1 MKRLLR
7 YRLSLL
13 LILISLSVSG
23 QTLNSKNNSAL
34 IAAAIK
40 KFNDPKGADPMKTY
54 SIINDLMIIKNSCD
68 ANQKNTIDLLT
79 SEQQNRQGDIPGFLI
94 QMEQLINQNPQFSDP
109 ILRQYYALNMTEYF
123 VYKNDLTTASTRNL
137 KHIFQVKKL
146 KKNKDIAQ
154 AYQSRS
160 FLFLIKNNKDSSLFY
175 TRLSSKFAK
184 RSDSRIELAL
194 SFHNESKIHAHF
206 GDLELA
212 VEKELLALQFA
223 EKYNLSYYESIFNRT
238 ISNYS
243 LEVQNSKESKN
254 YIRKAL
260 DISKKLYDQRS
271 IALCEISQG
280 GILIFDQSYTEA
292 IGLLEVSIKKLE
304 RYKDAEN
311 IGKGYEY
318 LGNAYEKTNKS
329 TEALASFGLAI
340 KYYESIGN
348 WDKMGDVFHS
358 IGEVYLKQKLFVKA
372 ELYLNKS
379 IEIRMQQS
387 ENNKIYTSY
396 RVLSNLYAQTGK
408 KDASFLYLKKYVD
421 FIELNSTFK
430 NSQKIASLTQKNS
443 SESRERLLE
452 LQGETLEKELK
463 EKKILQLQSDRRFYG
478 IIFTI
483 IILLLGGI
491 IVIIMLSQ
499 NKIKQEQRDAEMTQS
514 LLRSQM
520 NPHFIFNAMSV
531 IQSYIYSNTPDIAS
545 KFLVNFS
552 RLIRLILENSHK
564 EFIPLEV
571 EEEILTKYLNTQKL
585 RFENRFNFKIK
596 IEEELRLKR
605 VMIPPMITQPFIENA
620 IEHGQLNTISNGL
633 ITIYMTQTNGLLDI
647 TISDN
652 GVGRTKANKIKKN
665 KNHKSMAITIT
676 RERIEILNRK
686 FKGKGSLSIK
696 DFNLE
701 EKTGTEVNIS
711 LPIVCE
717 NITFNHEEK
726 STHN

>member
-23 QTLNSKNNSAL
+23 QTPNSKNNSAL

-329 TEALASFGLAI
+329 TEALTSFGLAI

-686 FKGKGSLSIK
+686 YKGKGSLSIK

-701 EKTGTEVNIS
+701 EKTGTQVNIS

>member
-329 TEALASFGLAI
+329 TEALTSFGLAI

-396 RVLSNLYAQTGK
+396 RVLSDLYAQTGK

-491 IVIIMLSQ
+491 IVTIMLSQ

-686 FKGKGSLSIK
+686 YKGKGSLSIK

-701 EKTGTEVNIS
+701 EKTGTQVNIS

>member
-1 MKRLLR
+1 
-7 YRLSLL
+7 LS
-13 LILISLSVSG
+13 
-23 QTLNSKNNSAL
+23 
-34 IAAAIK
+34 
-40 KFNDPKGADPMKTY
+40 
-54 SIINDLMIIKNSCD
+54 DL
-68 ANQKNTIDLLT
+68 
-79 SEQQNRQGDIPGFLI
+79 
-94 QMEQLINQNPQFSDP
+94 
-109 ILRQYYALNMTEYF
+109 YF
-123 VYKNDLTTASTRNL
+123 ETG
-137 KHIFQVKKL
+137 
-146 KKNKDIAQ
+146 NKD
-154 AYQSRS
+154 
-160 FLFLIKNNKDSSLFY
+160 
-175 TRLSSKFAK
+175 
-184 RSDSRIELAL
+184 
-194 SFHNESKIHAHF
+194 
-206 GDLELA
+206 
-212 VEKELLALQFA
+212 
-223 EKYNLSYYESIFNRT
+223 LSYE
-238 ISNYS
+238 
-243 LEVQNSKESKN
+243 
-254 YIRKAL
+254 
-260 DISKKLYDQRS
+260 
-271 IALCEISQG
+271 
-280 GILIFDQSYTEA
+280 
-292 IGLLEVSIKKLE
+292 
-304 RYKDAEN
+304 
-311 IGKGYEY
+311 
-318 LGNAYEKTNKS
+318 
-329 TEALASFGLAI
+329 
-340 KYYESIGN
+340 
-348 WDKMGDVFHS
+348 
-358 IGEVYLKQKLFVKA
+358 
-372 ELYLNKS
+372 
-379 IEIRMQQS
+379 
-387 ENNKIYTSY
+387 
-396 RVLSNLYAQTGK
+396 
-408 KDASFLYLKKYVD
+408 YLKKYVD
-421 FIELNSTFK
+421 FLELNSTSK

-443 SESRERLLE
+443 SEERERLLE

-478 IIFTI
+478 IIFII

-491 IVIIMLSQ
+491 IVTITLRQ

-571 EEEILTKYLNTQKL
+571 EEEILSKYLNTQKL

-633 ITIYMTQTNGLLDI
+633 ITIYMTQKNGLLDI

>member
-34 IAAAIK
+34 ITAAIK

-396 RVLSNLYAQTGK
+396 RVLSDLYAQTGK

-686 FKGKGSLSIK
+686 YKGKGSLSIK

-701 EKTGTEVNIS
+701 EKTGTQVNIS

>member
-79 SEQQNRQGDIPGFLI
+79 SEHQNRQGDIPGFLI
-94 QMEQLINQNPQFSDP
+94 QMGQLINQNPQFSDP

-123 VYKNDLTTASTRNL
+123 VYKNDLATASTQNL

-194 SFHNESKIHAHF
+194 CFHNESKIHAHF

-280 GILIFDQSYTEA
+280 GILIFDQSFTEG
-292 IGLLEVSIKKLE
+292 IELLEIAIKKLE

-311 IGKGYEY
+311 IGKGHEY

-329 TEALASFGLAI
+329 TEALASFERAI

-348 WDKMGDVFHS
+348 RDKMGDVFNS
-358 IGEVYLKQKLFVKA
+358 IGEVYLKQKLFAQA

-379 IEIRMQQS
+379 IEIRTQQS

-396 RVLSNLYAQTGK
+396 RVLSDLYAQTGK

-491 IVIIMLSQ
+491 IVTIMLSQ

-633 ITIYMTQTNGLLDI
+633 ITIYMRQTNGLLDI

-686 FKGKGSLSIK
+686 YKGKGSLSIK

-701 EKTGTEVNIS
+701 EKTGTQVNIS

>member
-329 TEALASFGLAI
+329 TEALTSFGLAI

-358 IGEVYLKQKLFVKA
+358 IGEVYLKQKLFVRA

-396 RVLSNLYAQTGK
+396 RVLSDLYAQTGK

-686 FKGKGSLSIK
+686 YKGKGSLSIK

-701 EKTGTEVNIS
+701 EKTGTQVNIS

>member
-23 QTLNSKNNSAL
+23 QTPNSKNNSAL

-40 KFNDPKGADPMKTY
+40 DFDDPRGVDPMTTY
-54 SIINDLMIIKNSCD
+54 TIINDLMIIKNSCD

-79 SEQQNRQGDIPGFLI
+79 SEQKNRQGDITGFIEGMSELI
-94 QMEQLINQNPQFSDP
+94 NRQPQFKEQLLIHYFAINTTKYW
-109 ILRQYYALNMTEYF
+109 IH
-123 VYKNDLTTASTRNL
+123 KNNIIEASNSSLKNIFEARRSKVNRN
-137 KHIFQVKKL
+137 IS
-146 KKNKDIAQ
+146 Q
-154 AYQSRS
+154 AYQNRA
-160 FLFLIKNNKDSSLFY
+160 FLFRVKNIKDSAVFY
-175 TRLSSKFAK
+175 SILSTKYAK
-184 RSDSRIELAL
+184 RSDSRIDLAL
-194 SFHNESKIHAHF
+194 SFHNESRIQAHF
-206 GDLELA
+206 GELELA
-212 VEKELLALQFA
+212 VEKELLALQIA
-223 EKYNLSYYESIFNRT
+223 EKFNLIYLESMFNRM
-238 ISNYS
+238 ICNYS
-243 LEVQNSKESKN
+243 LEVLNIKESYVYLK
-254 YIRKAL
+254 KA
-260 DISKKLYDQRS
+260 KLLATKLNDERS
-271 IALCEISQG
+271 IALCEISES
-280 GILIFDQSYTEA
+280 GILISDFKYNDA
-292 IGLLEVSIKKLE
+292 IILLEKAIKKLE
-304 RYKDAEN
+304 KFNDVEQ
-311 IGKGYEY
+311 IGRGYEY
-318 LGNAYEKTNKS
+318 LGQAFGKLNKDSDALTAYNKS
-329 TEALASFGLAI
+329 LSLF
-340 KYYESIGN
+340 ESTGNQDEKADLYLLIGQ
-348 WDKMGDVFHS
+348 
-358 IGEVYLKQKLFVKA
+358 VYLKGKSFEKA
-372 ELYLNKS
+372 IDNIKKS
-379 IEIRMQQS
+379 IAIRDAQK
-387 ENNKIYTSY
+387 EKNKIYIAFK
-396 RVLSNLYAQTGK
+396 VLSDLYFETGN
-408 KDASFLYLKKYVD
+408 KDLSYEYLKKYVD
-421 FIELNSTFK
+421 FLELNSTSK

-443 SESRERLLE
+443 SEERERLLE

-478 IIFTI
+478 IIFII

-491 IVIIMLSQ
+491 IVTITLRQ

-571 EEEILTKYLNTQKL
+571 EEEILSKYLNTQKL

-633 ITIYMTQTNGLLDI
+633 ITIYMTQKNGLLDI

>member
-7 YRLSLL
+7 YRLFLL

-23 QTLNSKNNSAL
+23 QTPNSKDNSSL

-40 KFNDPKGADPMKTY
+40 KFDDPRGVDPMTTY
-54 SIINDLMIIKNSCD
+54 TIINDLMIIKNSCD

-79 SEQQNRQGDIPGFLI
+79 SEQKNRQGDITGFIEGMSELI
-94 QMEQLINQNPQFSDP
+94 NRQPQFKEQLLIHYFAINTTKYW
-109 ILRQYYALNMTEYF
+109 IH
-123 VYKNDLTTASTRNL
+123 KNNIIEASNSSLKNIFEARRSKVNRN
-137 KHIFQVKKL
+137 IS
-146 KKNKDIAQ
+146 Q
-154 AYQSRS
+154 AYQNRA
-160 FLFLIKNNKDSSLFY
+160 FLFRVKNIKDSAVFY
-175 TRLSSKFAK
+175 SILSTKYAK
-184 RSDSRIELAL
+184 RSDSRIDLAL
-194 SFHNESKIHAHF
+194 SFHNESRIQAHF
-206 GDLELA
+206 GELELA
-212 VEKELLALQFA
+212 VEKELLALQIA
-223 EKYNLSYYESIFNRT
+223 EKFNLIYLESMFNRM
-238 ISNYS
+238 ICNYS
-243 LEVQNSKESKN
+243 LEVLNIKESYVYLK
-254 YIRKAL
+254 KA
-260 DISKKLYDQRS
+260 KLLATKLNDERS
-271 IALCEISQG
+271 IALCEISES
-280 GILIFDQSYTEA
+280 GILISDFKYNDA
-292 IGLLEVSIKKLE
+292 IILLEKAIKKLE
-304 RYKDAEN
+304 KFNDVEQ
-311 IGKGYEY
+311 IGRGYEY
-318 LGNAYEKTNKS
+318 LGQAFGKLNKDSDALTAYNKS
-329 TEALASFGLAI
+329 LRLF
-340 KYYESIGN
+340 ESTGNQDEKADLYLLIGQ
-348 WDKMGDVFHS
+348 
-358 IGEVYLKQKLFVKA
+358 VYLKGKSFEKA
-372 ELYLNKS
+372 IDNIKKS
-379 IEIRMQQS
+379 IAIRDAQK
-387 ENNKIYTSY
+387 EKNKIYIAFK
-396 RVLSNLYAQTGK
+396 VLSDLYFETGN
-408 KDASFLYLKKYVD
+408 KDLSYEYLKKYVD
-421 FIELNSTFK
+421 FLELNSTSK

-443 SESRERLLE
+443 SEERERLLE

-478 IIFTI
+478 IIFII
-483 IILLLGGI
+483 IILLLAGI
-491 IVIIMLSQ
+491 IVTITLRQ

-571 EEEILTKYLNTQKL
+571 EEEILSKYLNTQKL

-633 ITIYMTQTNGLLDI
+633 ITIYMTQKNGLLDI

>member
-1 MKRLLR
+1 MKRLFR

-13 LILISLSVSG
+13 LILISLKVSG
-23 QTLNSKNNSAL
+23 QTPNSKDNSSL

-40 KFNDPKGADPMKTY
+40 KFDDPRGVDPMTTY
-54 SIINDLMIIKNSCD
+54 TIINDLMIIKNSCD
-68 ANQKNTIDLLT
+68 ANQKNTIVLLT
-79 SEQQNRQGDIPGFLI
+79 SEQKNRQGDITGFIEGMSELI
-94 QMEQLINQNPQFSDP
+94 NRQPQFKEQLLIHYFAINTTKYW
-109 ILRQYYALNMTEYF
+109 IH
-123 VYKNDLTTASTRNL
+123 KNNIIEASNSCLKNIFEARRSKVNRN
-137 KHIFQVKKL
+137 IS
-146 KKNKDIAQ
+146 Q
-154 AYQSRS
+154 AYQNRA
-160 FLFLIKNNKDSSLFY
+160 FLFRVKNIKDSAVFY
-175 TRLSSKFAK
+175 SILSTKYAK
-184 RSDSRIELAL
+184 RSDSRIDLAL
-194 SFHNESKIHAHF
+194 SFHNESLIQAHF
-206 GDLELA
+206 GELELA
-212 VEKELLALQFA
+212 VEKELLALQIA
-223 EKYNLSYYESIFNRT
+223 EKFNLIYLESMFNRM
-238 ISNYS
+238 ICNYS
-243 LEVQNSKESKN
+243 LEVLNIKESYVYLK
-254 YIRKAL
+254 KA
-260 DISKKLYDQRS
+260 KLLATKLNDERS
-271 IALCEISQG
+271 IALCEISES
-280 GILIFDQSYTEA
+280 GILISDFKYNDA
-292 IGLLEVSIKKLE
+292 IILLEKAIKKLE
-304 RYKDAEN
+304 KFNDVEQ
-311 IGKGYEY
+311 IGRGYEY
-318 LGNAYEKTNKS
+318 LGQAFGKLNKDSDALTAYNKS
-329 TEALASFGLAI
+329 LSLF
-340 KYYESIGN
+340 ESTGNQDEKADLYLLIGQ
-348 WDKMGDVFHS
+348 
-358 IGEVYLKQKLFVKA
+358 VYLKGKSFEKA
-372 ELYLNKS
+372 IDNIKKS
-379 IEIRMQQS
+379 IAIRDAQK
-387 ENNKIYTSY
+387 EKNKIYIAFK
-396 RVLSNLYAQTGK
+396 VLSDLYFETGN
-408 KDASFLYLKKYVD
+408 KDLSYEYLKKYVD
-421 FIELNSTFK
+421 FLELNSTSK

-443 SESRERLLE
+443 SEERERLLE

-478 IIFTI
+478 IIFII
-483 IILLLGGI
+483 IILLLAGI
-491 IVIIMLSQ
+491 IVTITLRQ

-571 EEEILTKYLNTQKL
+571 EEEILSKYLNTQKL

-633 ITIYMTQTNGLLDI
+633 ITIYMTQKNGLLDI

>member
-23 QTLNSKNNSAL
+23 QTPNSKNNRTL

-40 KFNDPKGADPMKTY
+40 KFNDPKGPDPLKTY
-54 SIINDLMIIKNSCD
+54 AIINDLLIIKNSCD

-79 SEQQNRQGDIPGFLI
+79 SEQQNRQGNIPGFLI
-94 QMEQLINQNPQFSDP
+94 QMEQLINQKPQFSDP
-109 ILRQYYALNMTEYF
+109 ILRQYYALNMTEYY
-123 VYKNDLTTASTRNL
+123 VYKNDLTTASTQNL
-137 KHIFQVKKL
+137 KHIFEVKKL
-146 KKNKDIAQ
+146 KKNQDIAQ
-154 AYQSRS
+154 AYQARS

-206 GDLELA
+206 GDLEVA

-223 EKYNLSYYESIFNRT
+223 EKYNLSYYESVFNRT

-280 GILIFDQSYTEA
+280 GILIFDQSFSEGIA
-292 IGLLEVSIKKLE
+292 LLEVAIKKLE

-311 IGKGYEY
+311 IGKGHEY

-329 TEALASFGLAI
+329 TEALTSFERAI

-348 WDKMGDVFHS
+348 RDKMGDVFNA
-358 IGEVYLKQKLFVKA
+358 IGEVYLKQKLFAQA

-379 IEIRMQQS
+379 IEIRTQQS

-396 RVLSNLYAQTGK
+396 RVLSDLYAQTGK

-463 EKKILQLQSDRRFYG
+463 EKKILQFQSDRRFYG

-491 IVIIMLSQ
+491 IVTIMLRQ

-633 ITIYMTQTNGLLDI
+633 ITIYMRQTNGLLDI

-652 GVGRTKANKIKKN
+652 GVGRTKAYKIKKN

-686 FKGKGSLSIK
+686 YKGKGSLSIK

-701 EKTGTEVNIS
+701 EKTGTQVNIS

>member
-1 MKRLLR
+1 MKRLFR

-13 LILISLSVSG
+13 LILISLKVSG
-23 QTLNSKNNSAL
+23 QTPNSKDNSSL

-40 KFNDPKGADPMKTY
+40 KFDDPRGVDPMTTY
-54 SIINDLMIIKNSCD
+54 TIINDLMIIKNSCD

-79 SEQQNRQGDIPGFLI
+79 SEQQNRQGDITGFIEGMSELI
-94 QMEQLINQNPQFSDP
+94 NRQPQFKEQLLIHYFAINTTKYW
-109 ILRQYYALNMTEYF
+109 IH
-123 VYKNDLTTASTRNL
+123 KNNIIEASNSSLKNIFEARRSKVNRN
-137 KHIFQVKKL
+137 IS
-146 KKNKDIAQ
+146 Q
-154 AYQSRS
+154 AYQNRA
-160 FLFLIKNNKDSSLFY
+160 FLFRVKNMKDSAVFY
-175 TRLSSKFAK
+175 SILSTKYAK
-184 RSDSRIELAL
+184 RSDSRIDLAL
-194 SFHNESKIHAHF
+194 SFHNESRIQAHF
-206 GDLELA
+206 GELELA
-212 VEKELLALQFA
+212 VEKELLALQIA
-223 EKYNLSYYESIFNRT
+223 EKLNLIYLESMFNRM
-238 ISNYS
+238 ICNYS
-243 LEVQNSKESKN
+243 LEVLNIKESYVYLK
-254 YIRKAL
+254 KAKSL
-260 DISKKLYDQRS
+260 AIKLNDERS
-271 IALCEISQG
+271 IALCEISES
-280 GILIFDQSYTEA
+280 GILISDFKYNDA
-292 IGLLEVSIKKLE
+292 IILLEKTIKKLE
-304 RYKDAEN
+304 KFNDVEQ
-311 IGKGYEY
+311 IGRGYEY
-318 LGNAYEKTNKS
+318 LGQAFGKLNKDSDALTAYNKS
-329 TEALASFGLAI
+329 LSLF
-340 KYYESIGN
+340 ESTGNQDEKADLYLLIGQ
-348 WDKMGDVFHS
+348 
-358 IGEVYLKQKLFVKA
+358 VYLKGKSFEKA
-372 ELYLNKS
+372 IDNIKKS
-379 IEIRMQQS
+379 IAIRDAQK
-387 ENNKIYTSY
+387 EKNKIYIAFK
-396 RVLSNLYAQTGK
+396 VLSDLYFETGN
-408 KDASFLYLKKYVD
+408 KDLSYEYLKKYVD
-421 FIELNSTFK
+421 FLELNSTSK

-443 SESRERLLE
+443 SEERERLLE

-478 IIFTI
+478 IIFII
-483 IILLLGGI
+483 IILLLAGI
-491 IVIIMLSQ
+491 IVTITLRQ

-571 EEEILTKYLNTQKL
+571 EEEILSKYLNTQKL

-633 ITIYMTQTNGLLDI
+633 ITIYMTQKNGLLDI

>member
-23 QTLNSKNNSAL
+23 QTPNSKNNSAL

-40 KFNDPKGADPMKTY
+40 EFDDPRGADPMKTY
-54 SIINDLMIIKNSCD
+54 TIINNLKNIKNSCD

-79 SEQQNRQGDIPGFLI
+79 SEQQNRQGDITGFIEGMSELI
-94 QMEQLINQNPQFSDP
+94 NRQPQFKEQLLIHYFAINTTKYW
-109 ILRQYYALNMTEYF
+109 IH
-123 VYKNDLTTASTRNL
+123 KNNIINASNSSLKNIFEARRSKVNRN
-137 KHIFQVKKL
+137 IS
-146 KKNKDIAQ
+146 Q
-154 AYQSRS
+154 AYQNRA
-160 FLFLIKNNKDSSLFY
+160 FLFRVKNMKDSAVFY
-175 TRLSSKFAK
+175 SILSTKYAK
-184 RSDSRIELAL
+184 RSDSRIDLAL
-194 SFHNESKIHAHF
+194 SFHNESVIQAHF
-206 GDLELA
+206 GELELA
-212 VEKELLALQFA
+212 VEKELLALQIA
-223 EKYNLSYYESIFNRT
+223 EKLNLIYLESMFNRM
-238 ISNYS
+238 ICNYS
-243 LEVQNSKESKN
+243 LEVLNIKESYVYLK
-254 YIRKAL
+254 KAKSL
-260 DISKKLYDQRS
+260 ATKLNDERS
-271 IALCEISQG
+271 IALCEISES
-280 GILIFDQSYTEA
+280 GILISDFKYNDA
-292 IGLLEVSIKKLE
+292 IILLEKAIKKLE
-304 RYKDAEN
+304 QFNDVEQ
-311 IGKGYEY
+311 IGLGYEY
-318 LGNAYEKTNKS
+318 LGQAFGKMNKDSDALTAYNKS
-329 TEALASFGLAI
+329 LSLF
-340 KYYESIGN
+340 ESTGNQDEKANLYLLIGQ
-348 WDKMGDVFHS
+348 
-358 IGEVYLKQKLFVKA
+358 VYLKGKSFEKA
-372 ELYLNKS
+372 IDNIKKS
-379 IEIRMQQS
+379 IAIRDTQK
-387 ENNKIYTSY
+387 EKNKIYIAFK
-396 RVLSNLYAQTGK
+396 VLSDLYFETGN
-408 KDASFLYLKKYVD
+408 KDLSYEYLKKYVD
-421 FIELNSTFK
+421 FLELNSTSK

-443 SESRERLLE
+443 SEERERLLE

-478 IIFTI
+478 IIFII

-491 IVIIMLSQ
+491 IVTITLRQ

-633 ITIYMTQTNGLLDI
+633 ITIYMRQTNGLLDI

-686 FKGKGSLSIK
+686 YKGKGSLSIK

-701 EKTGTEVNIS
+701 EKTGTQVNIS

>member
-123 VYKNDLTTASTRNL
+123 VYKNDLTTASTQNL

-146 KKNKDIAQ
+146 KKNQDIAQ

-194 SFHNESKIHAHF
+194 CFHNESKIHAHF
-206 GDLELA
+206 GDLEVA

-292 IGLLEVSIKKLE
+292 IELLEVSIKKLE

-329 TEALASFGLAI
+329 TEALTSFGLAI

-396 RVLSNLYAQTGK
+396 RVLSDLYAQTGK

-633 ITIYMTQTNGLLDI
+633 ITIYMRQTNGLLDI

-652 GVGRTKANKIKKN
+652 GVGRNKANKIKKN

-686 FKGKGSLSIK
+686 YKGKGSLSIK

-701 EKTGTEVNIS
+701 EKTGTQVNIS

-717 NITFNHEEK
+717 NITFSHEEK

>member
-7 YRLSLL
+7 YRLFLL

-23 QTLNSKNNSAL
+23 QTPNSKDNSSL

-40 KFNDPKGADPMKTY
+40 KFDDPRGVDPMTTY
-54 SIINDLMIIKNSCD
+54 TIINDLMIIKNSCD

-79 SEQQNRQGDIPGFLI
+79 SEQKNRQGDITGFIEGMSELI
-94 QMEQLINQNPQFSDP
+94 NRQPQFKEQLLIHYFAINTTKYW
-109 ILRQYYALNMTEYF
+109 IH
-123 VYKNDLTTASTRNL
+123 KNNIIEASNSSLKNIFEARRSKVNRN
-137 KHIFQVKKL
+137 IS
-146 KKNKDIAQ
+146 Q
-154 AYQSRS
+154 AYQNRA
-160 FLFLIKNNKDSSLFY
+160 FLFRVKNIKDSAVFY
-175 TRLSSKFAK
+175 SILSTKYAK
-184 RSDSRIELAL
+184 RSDSRIDLAL
-194 SFHNESKIHAHF
+194 SFHNESRIQAHF
-206 GDLELA
+206 GELELA
-212 VEKELLALQFA
+212 VEKELLALQIA
-223 EKYNLSYYESIFNRT
+223 EKFNLIYLESMFNRM
-238 ISNYS
+238 ICNYS
-243 LEVQNSKESKN
+243 LEVLNIKESYVYLK
-254 YIRKAL
+254 KA
-260 DISKKLYDQRS
+260 KLLATKLNDERS
-271 IALCEISQG
+271 IALCEISES
-280 GILIFDQSYTEA
+280 GILISDFKYNDA
-292 IGLLEVSIKKLE
+292 IILLEKAIKKLE
-304 RYKDAEN
+304 KFNDVEQ
-311 IGKGYEY
+311 IGRGYEY
-318 LGNAYEKTNKS
+318 LGQAFGKLNKDSDALTAYNKS
-329 TEALASFGLAI
+329 LRLF
-340 KYYESIGN
+340 ESTGNQDEKADLYLLIGQ
-348 WDKMGDVFHS
+348 
-358 IGEVYLKQKLFVKA
+358 VYLKGKSFEKA
-372 ELYLNKS
+372 IDNIKKS
-379 IEIRMQQS
+379 IAIRDAQK
-387 ENNKIYTSY
+387 EKNKIYIAFK
-396 RVLSNLYAQTGK
+396 VLSDLYFETGN
-408 KDASFLYLKKYVD
+408 KDLSYEYLKKYVD
-421 FIELNSTFK
+421 FLELNSTSK

-443 SESRERLLE
+443 SEERERLLE

-478 IIFTI
+478 IIFII

-491 IVIIMLSQ
+491 IVTITLRQ

-571 EEEILTKYLNTQKL
+571 EEEILSKYLNTQKL

-633 ITIYMTQTNGLLDI
+633 ITIYMTQKNGLLDI

>member
-329 TEALASFGLAI
+329 TEALASFERAI

-348 WDKMGDVFHS
+348 RDKMGDVFNS

-396 RVLSNLYAQTGK
+396 RVLSDLYAQTGK

-443 SESRERLLE
+443 SEERERLLE

-491 IVIIMLSQ
+491 IVTIMLSQ

-633 ITIYMTQTNGLLDI
+633 ITIYMRQTNGLLDI

-665 KNHKSMAITIT
+665 KNHKSMAIIIT

-686 FKGKGSLSIK
+686 YKGKGSLSIK

-701 EKTGTEVNIS
+701 EKTGTQVNIS

>member
-23 QTLNSKNNSAL
+23 QTPNSKDNSSL

-40 KFNDPKGADPMKTY
+40 KFDDPRGVDPMTTY
-54 SIINDLMIIKNSCD
+54 TIINDLMIIKNSCD

-79 SEQQNRQGDIPGFLI
+79 SEQQNRQGDITGFIEGMSELI
-94 QMEQLINQNPQFSDP
+94 NRQPQFKEQLLIHYFAINTTKYW
-109 ILRQYYALNMTEYF
+109 IH
-123 VYKNDLTTASTRNL
+123 KNNIIEASNSSLKNIFEARRSKVNRN
-137 KHIFQVKKL
+137 IS
-146 KKNKDIAQ
+146 Q
-154 AYQSRS
+154 AYQNRA
-160 FLFLIKNNKDSSLFY
+160 FLFRVKNMKDSAVFY
-175 TRLSSKFAK
+175 SILSTKYAK
-184 RSDSRIELAL
+184 RSDSRIDLAL
-194 SFHNESKIHAHF
+194 SFHNESRIQAHF
-206 GDLELA
+206 GELELA
-212 VEKELLALQFA
+212 VEKELLALQIA
-223 EKYNLSYYESIFNRT
+223 EKLNLIYLESMFNRM
-238 ISNYS
+238 ICNYS
-243 LEVQNSKESKN
+243 LEVLNIKESYVYLK
-254 YIRKAL
+254 KA
-260 DISKKLYDQRS
+260 KLLAIKLNDERS
-271 IALCEISQG
+271 IALCEISES
-280 GILIFDQSYTEA
+280 GILISDFKYNDA
-292 IGLLEVSIKKLE
+292 IILLEKAIKKLE
-304 RYKDAEN
+304 KFNDVEQ
-311 IGKGYEY
+311 IGRGYEY
-318 LGNAYEKTNKS
+318 LGQAFGKLNKDSDALTAYNKS
-329 TEALASFGLAI
+329 LSLF
-340 KYYESIGN
+340 ESTGNQDEKADLYLLIGQ
-348 WDKMGDVFHS
+348 
-358 IGEVYLKQKLFVKA
+358 VYLKGKSFEKAIDNIKESIAIRDAQKEK
-372 ELYLNKS
+372 
-379 IEIRMQQS
+379 
-387 ENNKIYTSY
+387 NKIYIAFK
-396 RVLSNLYAQTGK
+396 VLSDLYFETGN
-408 KDASFLYLKKYVD
+408 KDLSYEYLKKYVD
-421 FIELNSTFK
+421 FLELNSTSK

-443 SESRERLLE
+443 SEERERLLE

-478 IIFTI
+478 IIFII
-483 IILLLGGI
+483 IILLLAGI
-491 IVIIMLSQ
+491 IVTITLRQ

-571 EEEILTKYLNTQKL
+571 EEEILSKYLNTQKL

-633 ITIYMTQTNGLLDI
+633 ITIYMTQKNGLLDI

>member
-1 MKRLLR
+1 
-7 YRLSLL
+7 LS
-13 LILISLSVSG
+13 
-23 QTLNSKNNSAL
+23 
-34 IAAAIK
+34 
-40 KFNDPKGADPMKTY
+40 D
-54 SIINDLMIIKNSCD
+54 
-68 ANQKNTIDLLT
+68 
-79 SEQQNRQGDIPGFLI
+79 
-94 QMEQLINQNPQFSDP
+94 
-109 ILRQYYALNMTEYF
+109 
-123 VYKNDLTTASTRNL
+123 
-137 KHIFQVKKL
+137 
-146 KKNKDIAQ
+146 
-154 AYQSRS
+154 
-160 FLFLIKNNKDSSLFY
+160 
-175 TRLSSKFAK
+175 
-184 RSDSRIELAL
+184 
-194 SFHNESKIHAHF
+194 
-206 GDLELA
+206 
-212 VEKELLALQFA
+212 
-223 EKYNLSYYESIFNRT
+223 
-238 ISNYS
+238 
-243 LEVQNSKESKN
+243 
-254 YIRKAL
+254 
-260 DISKKLYDQRS
+260 
-271 IALCEISQG
+271 
-280 GILIFDQSYTEA
+280 
-292 IGLLEVSIKKLE
+292 
-304 RYKDAEN
+304 
-311 IGKGYEY
+311 
-318 LGNAYEKTNKS
+318 
-329 TEALASFGLAI
+329 
-340 KYYESIGN
+340 
-348 WDKMGDVFHS
+348 
-358 IGEVYLKQKLFVKA
+358 
-372 ELYLNKS
+372 
-379 IEIRMQQS
+379 
-387 ENNKIYTSY
+387 
-396 RVLSNLYAQTGK
+396 LYAQTGK

-443 SESRERLLE
+443 SEARERLLE

-491 IVIIMLSQ
+491 IVTIMLSQ

-633 ITIYMTQTNGLLDI
+633 ITIYMRQTNDLLDI

-652 GVGRTKANKIKKN
+652 GVGRAKANKIKKN

-686 FKGKGSLSIK
+686 YKGKGSLSIK

-701 EKTGTEVNIS
+701 EKTGTQVNIS

>member
-1 MKRLLR
+1 MKRLFR

-13 LILISLSVSG
+13 LILISLKVSG
-23 QTLNSKNNSAL
+23 QTPNSKDNSSL

-40 KFNDPKGADPMKTY
+40 KFDDPRGVDPMTTY
-54 SIINDLMIIKNSCD
+54 TIINDLMIIKNSCD

-79 SEQQNRQGDIPGFLI
+79 SEQKNRQGDITGFIEGMSELI
-94 QMEQLINQNPQFSDP
+94 NRQPQFKEQLLIHYFAINTTKYW
-109 ILRQYYALNMTEYF
+109 IH
-123 VYKNDLTTASTRNL
+123 KNNIIEASNSSLKNIFEARRSKVNRN
-137 KHIFQVKKL
+137 IS
-146 KKNKDIAQ
+146 Q
-154 AYQSRS
+154 AYQNRA
-160 FLFLIKNNKDSSLFY
+160 FLFRVKNIKDSAVFY
-175 TRLSSKFAK
+175 SILSTKYAK
-184 RSDSRIELAL
+184 RSDSRIDLAL
-194 SFHNESKIHAHF
+194 SFHNESRIQAHF
-206 GDLELA
+206 GELELA
-212 VEKELLALQFA
+212 VEKELLALQIA
-223 EKYNLSYYESIFNRT
+223 EKFNLIYLESMFNRM
-238 ISNYS
+238 ICNYS
-243 LEVQNSKESKN
+243 LEVLNIKESYVYLK
-254 YIRKAL
+254 KA
-260 DISKKLYDQRS
+260 KLLATKLNDERS
-271 IALCEISQG
+271 IALCEISES
-280 GILIFDQSYTEA
+280 GILISDFKYNDA
-292 IGLLEVSIKKLE
+292 IILLEKAIKKLE
-304 RYKDAEN
+304 KFNDVEQ
-311 IGKGYEY
+311 IGRGYEY
-318 LGNAYEKTNKS
+318 LGQAFGKLNKDSDALTAYNKS
-329 TEALASFGLAI
+329 LRLF
-340 KYYESIGN
+340 ESTGNQDEKADLYLLIGQ
-348 WDKMGDVFHS
+348 
-358 IGEVYLKQKLFVKA
+358 VYLKGKSFEKA
-372 ELYLNKS
+372 IDNIKKS
-379 IEIRMQQS
+379 IAIRDAQK
-387 ENNKIYTSY
+387 EKNKIYIAFK
-396 RVLSNLYAQTGK
+396 VLSDLYFETGN
-408 KDASFLYLKKYVD
+408 KDLSYEYLKKYVD
-421 FIELNSTFK
+421 FLELNSTSK

-443 SESRERLLE
+443 SEERERLLE

-478 IIFTI
+478 IIFII
-483 IILLLGGI
+483 IILLLAGI
-491 IVIIMLSQ
+491 IVTITLRQ

-571 EEEILTKYLNTQKL
+571 EEEILSKYLNTQKL

-633 ITIYMTQTNGLLDI
+633 ISIYMRQTNGLLDI

-686 FKGKGSLSIK
+686 YKGKGSLSIK

-701 EKTGTEVNIS
+701 EKTGTQVNIS

>member
-94 QMEQLINQNPQFSDP
+94 QMEQLINQNPQFGDP

-329 TEALASFGLAI
+329 TEALTSFGLAI

-396 RVLSNLYAQTGK
+396 RVLSDLYAQTGK

-686 FKGKGSLSIK
+686 YKGKGSLSIK

-701 EKTGTEVNIS
+701 EKTGTQVNIS

>member
-68 ANQKNTIDLLT
+68 SNQKNTIDLLT

-686 FKGKGSLSIK
+686 YKGKGSLSIK

-701 EKTGTEVNIS
+701 EKTGTQVNIS

>member
-23 QTLNSKNNSAL
+23 QTPNSKNNSAL

-40 KFNDPKGADPMKTY
+40 DFDDPRGVDPMTTY
-54 SIINDLMIIKNSCD
+54 TIINDLMIIKNSCD

-79 SEQQNRQGDIPGFLI
+79 SEQKNRQGDITGFIEGMSELI
-94 QMEQLINQNPQFSDP
+94 NRQPQFKEQLLIHYFAINTTKYW
-109 ILRQYYALNMTEYF
+109 IH
-123 VYKNDLTTASTRNL
+123 KNNIIEASYSSLKNIFEARRSKVNRN
-137 KHIFQVKKL
+137 IS
-146 KKNKDIAQ
+146 Q
-154 AYQSRS
+154 AYQNRA
-160 FLFLIKNNKDSSLFY
+160 FLFRVKNIKDSAVFY
-175 TRLSSKFAK
+175 SILSTKYAK
-184 RSDSRIELAL
+184 RSDSRIDLAL
-194 SFHNESKIHAHF
+194 SFHNESRIQAHF
-206 GDLELA
+206 GELELA
-212 VEKELLALQFA
+212 VEKELLALQIA
-223 EKYNLSYYESIFNRT
+223 EKFNLIYLESMFNRM
-238 ISNYS
+238 ICNYS
-243 LEVQNSKESKN
+243 LEVLNIKESYVYLK
-254 YIRKAL
+254 KA
-260 DISKKLYDQRS
+260 KLLATKLNDERS
-271 IALCEISQG
+271 IALCEISES
-280 GILIFDQSYTEA
+280 GILISDFKYNDA
-292 IGLLEVSIKKLE
+292 IILLEKTIKKLE
-304 RYKDAEN
+304 KFNDVEQ
-311 IGKGYEY
+311 IGRGYEY
-318 LGNAYEKTNKS
+318 LGQAFGKLNKDSDALTAYNKS
-329 TEALASFGLAI
+329 LRLF
-340 KYYESIGN
+340 ESTGNQDEKADLYLLIGQ
-348 WDKMGDVFHS
+348 
-358 IGEVYLKQKLFVKA
+358 VYLKGKSFEKA
-372 ELYLNKS
+372 IDNIKKS
-379 IEIRMQQS
+379 IAIRDAQK
-387 ENNKIYTSY
+387 EKNKIYIAFK
-396 RVLSNLYAQTGK
+396 VLSDLYFETGN
-408 KDASFLYLKKYVD
+408 KDLSYEYLKKYVD
-421 FIELNSTFK
+421 FLELNSTSK

-443 SESRERLLE
+443 SEERERLLE

-478 IIFTI
+478 IIFII
-483 IILLLGGI
+483 IILLLAGI
-491 IVIIMLSQ
+491 IVTITLRQ

-571 EEEILTKYLNTQKL
+571 EDEILSKYLNTQKL

-633 ITIYMTQTNGLLDI
+633 ITIYMTQKNGLLDI

>member
-40 KFNDPKGADPMKTY
+40 KFNDPKGADPIKTY

-396 RVLSNLYAQTGK
+396 RVLSDLYAQTGK

-491 IVIIMLSQ
+491 IVTIMLSQ

-633 ITIYMTQTNGLLDI
+633 ITIYMRQTNGLLDI

-686 FKGKGSLSIK
+686 YKGKGSLSIK

-701 EKTGTEVNIS
+701 EKTGTQVNIS

>member
-13 LILISLSVSG
+13 LILIRLSVSG
-23 QTLNSKNNSAL
+23 QTLNSKKNSAL

-123 VYKNDLTTASTRNL
+123 VYKNDLATASTQNH

-329 TEALASFGLAI
+329 TEALTSFGLAI

-396 RVLSNLYAQTGK
+396 RVLSDLYAQTGK

-686 FKGKGSLSIK
+686 YKGKGSLSIK

-701 EKTGTEVNIS
+701 EKTGTQVNIS

>member
-1 MKRLLR
+1 MKRLFR

-23 QTLNSKNNSAL
+23 QTPNSKNNSAL

-40 KFNDPKGADPMKTY
+40 DFDDPRGVDPMTTY
-54 SIINDLMIIKNSCD
+54 TIINDLMFIKNSCD

-79 SEQQNRQGDIPGFLI
+79 SEQQNRQGDITGFIEGMSELI
-94 QMEQLINQNPQFSDP
+94 NRQPQFKEQLLIHYFAINTTKYW
-109 ILRQYYALNMTEYF
+109 IH
-123 VYKNDLTTASTRNL
+123 KNNIIEASNSSLKNIFEARRSKVNRN
-137 KHIFQVKKL
+137 IS
-146 KKNKDIAQ
+146 Q
-154 AYQSRS
+154 AYQNRA
-160 FLFLIKNNKDSSLFY
+160 FLFRVKNMKDSAVFY
-175 TRLSSKFAK
+175 SILSTKYAK
-184 RSDSRIELAL
+184 RSDSRIDLAL
-194 SFHNESKIHAHF
+194 SFHNESRIQAHF
-206 GDLELA
+206 GELELA
-212 VEKELLALQFA
+212 VEKELLALQVA
-223 EKYNLSYYESIFNRT
+223 EKLNLIYLESMFNRM
-238 ISNYS
+238 ICNYS
-243 LEVQNSKESKN
+243 LEVLNIKESYVYLK
-254 YIRKAL
+254 KA
-260 DISKKLYDQRS
+260 KLLAIKLNDERS
-271 IALCEISQG
+271 IALCEISES
-280 GILIFDQSYTEA
+280 GILISDFKYNDA
-292 IGLLEVSIKKLE
+292 IILLEKAIKKLE
-304 RYKDAEN
+304 KFNDVEQ
-311 IGKGYEY
+311 IGRGYEY
-318 LGNAYEKTNKS
+318 LGQAFGKLNKDSDALTAYNKS
-329 TEALASFGLAI
+329 LSLF
-340 KYYESIGN
+340 ESTGNQDEKADLYLLIGQ
-348 WDKMGDVFHS
+348 
-358 IGEVYLKQKLFVKA
+358 VYLKGKSFEKAIDNIKESIAIRDAQKEK
-372 ELYLNKS
+372 
-379 IEIRMQQS
+379 
-387 ENNKIYTSY
+387 NKIYIAFK
-396 RVLSNLYAQTGK
+396 VLSDLYFETGN
-408 KDASFLYLKKYVD
+408 KDLSYEYLKKYVD
-421 FIELNSTFK
+421 FLELNSTSK

-443 SESRERLLE
+443 SEERERLLE

-478 IIFTI
+478 IIFII
-483 IILLLGGI
+483 IILLLAGI
-491 IVIIMLSQ
+491 IVTITLRQ

-571 EEEILTKYLNTQKL
+571 EEEILSKYLNTQKL

-633 ITIYMTQTNGLLDI
+633 ITIYMRQTNGLLDI

>member
-23 QTLNSKNNSAL
+23 QTPNSKDNSSL

-40 KFNDPKGADPMKTY
+40 KFDDPRGVDPMTTY
-54 SIINDLMIIKNSCD
+54 TIINDLMIIKNSCD

-79 SEQQNRQGDIPGFLI
+79 SEQKNRQGDITGFIEGMSELI
-94 QMEQLINQNPQFSDP
+94 NRQPQFKEQLLIHYFAINTTKYW
-109 ILRQYYALNMTEYF
+109 IH
-123 VYKNDLTTASTRNL
+123 KNNIIEASNSSLKNIFEARRSKVNRN
-137 KHIFQVKKL
+137 IS
-146 KKNKDIAQ
+146 Q
-154 AYQSRS
+154 AYQNRA
-160 FLFLIKNNKDSSLFY
+160 FLFRVKNIKDSAVFY
-175 TRLSSKFAK
+175 SILSTKYAK
-184 RSDSRIELAL
+184 RSDSRIDLAL
-194 SFHNESKIHAHF
+194 SFHNESRIQAHF
-206 GDLELA
+206 GELELA
-212 VEKELLALQFA
+212 VEKELLALQIA
-223 EKYNLSYYESIFNRT
+223 EKFNLIYLESMFNRM
-238 ISNYS
+238 ICNYS
-243 LEVQNSKESKN
+243 LEVLNIKESYVYLK
-254 YIRKAL
+254 KA
-260 DISKKLYDQRS
+260 KLLATKLNDERS
-271 IALCEISQG
+271 IALCEISES
-280 GILIFDQSYTEA
+280 GILISDFKYNDA
-292 IGLLEVSIKKLE
+292 IILLEKAIKKLE
-304 RYKDAEN
+304 KFNDVEQ
-311 IGKGYEY
+311 IGRGYEY
-318 LGNAYEKTNKS
+318 LGQAFGKLNKDSDALTAYNKS
-329 TEALASFGLAI
+329 LRLF
-340 KYYESIGN
+340 ESTGNQDEKADLYLLIGQ
-348 WDKMGDVFHS
+348 
-358 IGEVYLKQKLFVKA
+358 VYLKGKSFEKA
-372 ELYLNKS
+372 IDNIKKS
-379 IEIRMQQS
+379 IAIRDAQK
-387 ENNKIYTSY
+387 EKNKIYIAFK
-396 RVLSNLYAQTGK
+396 VLSDLYFETGN
-408 KDASFLYLKKYVD
+408 KDLSYEYLKKYVD
-421 FIELNSTFK
+421 FLELNSTSK

-443 SESRERLLE
+443 SEERERLLE

-478 IIFTI
+478 IIFII

-491 IVIIMLSQ
+491 IVTITLRQ

-571 EEEILTKYLNTQKL
+571 EEEILSKYLNTQKL

-633 ITIYMTQTNGLLDI
+633 ITIYMTQKNGLLDI

>member
-329 TEALASFGLAI
+329 TEALTSFGLAI

-396 RVLSNLYAQTGK
+396 RVLSDLYAQTGK

-686 FKGKGSLSIK
+686 YKGKGSLSIK

-701 EKTGTEVNIS
+701 EKTGTQVNIS

>member
-23 QTLNSKNNSAL
+23 QTLNSKKNSAL

-329 TEALASFGLAI
+329 TEALTSFGLAI

-396 RVLSNLYAQTGK
+396 RVLSDLYAQTGK

-686 FKGKGSLSIK
+686 YKGKGSLSIK

-701 EKTGTEVNIS
+701 EKTGTQVNIS

>member
-23 QTLNSKNNSAL
+23 QTPNSKNNSAL

-40 KFNDPKGADPMKTY
+40 DFDDPRGVDPMTTY
-54 SIINDLMIIKNSCD
+54 TIINDLMIIKNSCD

-79 SEQQNRQGDIPGFLI
+79 SEQKNRQGDITGFIEGMSELI
-94 QMEQLINQNPQFSDP
+94 NRQPQFKEQLLIHYFAINTTKYW
-109 ILRQYYALNMTEYF
+109 IH
-123 VYKNDLTTASTRNL
+123 KNNIIEASNSSLKNIFEARRSKVNRN
-137 KHIFQVKKL
+137 IS
-146 KKNKDIAQ
+146 Q
-154 AYQSRS
+154 AYQNRA
-160 FLFLIKNNKDSSLFY
+160 FLFRVKNIKDSAVFY
-175 TRLSSKFAK
+175 SILSTKYAK
-184 RSDSRIELAL
+184 RSDSRIDLAL
-194 SFHNESKIHAHF
+194 SFHNESRIQAHF
-206 GDLELA
+206 GELELA
-212 VEKELLALQFA
+212 VEKELLALQIA
-223 EKYNLSYYESIFNRT
+223 EKFNLIYLESMFNRM
-238 ISNYS
+238 ICNYS
-243 LEVQNSKESKN
+243 LEVLNIKESYVYLK
-254 YIRKAL
+254 KA
-260 DISKKLYDQRS
+260 KLLATKLNDERS
-271 IALCEISQG
+271 IALCEISES
-280 GILIFDQSYTEA
+280 GILISDFKYNDA
-292 IGLLEVSIKKLE
+292 IILLEKAIKKLE
-304 RYKDAEN
+304 KFNDVEQ
-311 IGKGYEY
+311 IGRGYEY
-318 LGNAYEKTNKS
+318 LGQAFGKLNKDSDALTAYNKS
-329 TEALASFGLAI
+329 LRLF
-340 KYYESIGN
+340 ESTGNQDEKADLYLLIGQ
-348 WDKMGDVFHS
+348 
-358 IGEVYLKQKLFVKA
+358 VYLKGKSFEKA
-372 ELYLNKS
+372 IDNIKKS
-379 IEIRMQQS
+379 IAIRDAQK
-387 ENNKIYTSY
+387 EKNKIYIAFK
-396 RVLSNLYAQTGK
+396 VLSDLYFETGN
-408 KDASFLYLKKYVD
+408 KDLSYEYLKKYVD
-421 FIELNSTFK
+421 FLELNSTSK

-443 SESRERLLE
+443 SEERERLLE

-478 IIFTI
+478 IIFII
-483 IILLLGGI
+483 IILLLAGI
-491 IVIIMLSQ
+491 IVTITLRQ

-571 EEEILTKYLNTQKL
+571 EEEILSKYLNTQKL

-633 ITIYMTQTNGLLDI
+633 ITIYMTQKNGLLDI

>member
-396 RVLSNLYAQTGK
+396 RVLSDLYAQTGK

-686 FKGKGSLSIK
+686 YKGKGSLSIK

-701 EKTGTEVNIS
+701 EKTGTQVNIS

>member
-23 QTLNSKNNSAL
+23 QTPNSKNNSAL

-329 TEALASFGLAI
+329 TEALTSFGLAI

-396 RVLSNLYAQTGK
+396 RVLSDLYAQTGK

-686 FKGKGSLSIK
+686 YKGKGSLSIK

-701 EKTGTEVNIS
+701 EKTGTQVNIS

>member
-1 MKRLLR
+1 MKRLFR

-13 LILISLSVSG
+13 LILISLRVSG
-23 QTLNSKNNSAL
+23 QTPNSKDNSSL

-40 KFNDPKGADPMKTY
+40 KFDDPRGVDPMTTY
-54 SIINDLMIIKNSCD
+54 TIINDLMIIKNSCD

-79 SEQQNRQGDIPGFLI
+79 SEQKNRQGDITGFIEGMSELI
-94 QMEQLINQNPQFSDP
+94 NRQPQFKEQLLIHYFAINTTKYW
-109 ILRQYYALNMTEYF
+109 IH
-123 VYKNDLTTASTRNL
+123 KNNIIEASNSSLKNIFEARRSKVNRN
-137 KHIFQVKKL
+137 IS
-146 KKNKDIAQ
+146 Q
-154 AYQSRS
+154 AYQNRA
-160 FLFLIKNNKDSSLFY
+160 FLFRVKNIKDSAVFY
-175 TRLSSKFAK
+175 SILSTKYAK
-184 RSDSRIELAL
+184 RSDSRIDLAL
-194 SFHNESKIHAHF
+194 SFHNESRIQAHF
-206 GDLELA
+206 GELELA
-212 VEKELLALQFA
+212 VEKELLALQIA
-223 EKYNLSYYESIFNRT
+223 EKFNLIYLESMFNRM
-238 ISNYS
+238 ICNYS
-243 LEVQNSKESKN
+243 LEVLNIKESYVYLK
-254 YIRKAL
+254 KA
-260 DISKKLYDQRS
+260 KLLATKLNDERS
-271 IALCEISQG
+271 IALCEISES
-280 GILIFDQSYTEA
+280 GILISDFKYNDA
-292 IGLLEVSIKKLE
+292 IILLEKAIKKLE
-304 RYKDAEN
+304 KFNDVEQ
-311 IGKGYEY
+311 IGRGYEY
-318 LGNAYEKTNKS
+318 LGQAFGKLNKDSDALTAYNKS
-329 TEALASFGLAI
+329 LRLF
-340 KYYESIGN
+340 ESTGNQDEKADLYLLIGQ
-348 WDKMGDVFHS
+348 
-358 IGEVYLKQKLFVKA
+358 VYLKGKSFEKA
-372 ELYLNKS
+372 IDNIKKS
-379 IEIRMQQS
+379 IAIRDAQK
-387 ENNKIYTSY
+387 EKNKIYIAFK
-396 RVLSNLYAQTGK
+396 VLSDLYFETGN
-408 KDASFLYLKKYVD
+408 KDLSYEYLKKYVD
-421 FIELNSTFK
+421 FLELNSTSK

-443 SESRERLLE
+443 SEERERLLE

-478 IIFTI
+478 IIFII

-491 IVIIMLSQ
+491 IVTITLRQ

-571 EEEILTKYLNTQKL
+571 EEEILSKYLNTQKL

-633 ITIYMTQTNGLLDI
+633 ITIYMTQKNGLLDI

>member
-1 MKRLLR
+1 M
-7 YRLSLL
+7 
-13 LILISLSVSG
+13 
-23 QTLNSKNNSAL
+23 
-34 IAAAIK
+34 
-40 KFNDPKGADPMKTY
+40 
-54 SIINDLMIIKNSCD
+54 
-68 ANQKNTIDLLT
+68 
-79 SEQQNRQGDIPGFLI
+79 
-94 QMEQLINQNPQFSDP
+94 
-109 ILRQYYALNMTEYF
+109 
-123 VYKNDLTTASTRNL
+123 
-137 KHIFQVKKL
+137 
-146 KKNKDIAQ
+146 
-154 AYQSRS
+154 
-160 FLFLIKNNKDSSLFY
+160 
-175 TRLSSKFAK
+175 
-184 RSDSRIELAL
+184 
-194 SFHNESKIHAHF
+194 
-206 GDLELA
+206 A

-292 IGLLEVSIKKLE
+292 IELLEVSIKKLE

-329 TEALASFGLAI
+329 TEALTSFGLAI

-396 RVLSNLYAQTGK
+396 RVLSDLYAQTGK

-443 SESRERLLE
+443 SETRERLLE

-499 NKIKQEQRDAEMTQS
+499 NKIKQDQRDAEMTQS

-633 ITIYMTQTNGLLDI
+633 ITIYMRQTNGLLDI

-686 FKGKGSLSIK
+686 YKGKGSLSIK

-701 EKTGTEVNIS
+701 EKTGTQVNIS

>member
-396 RVLSNLYAQTGK
+396 RVLSDLYAQTGK

-633 ITIYMTQTNGLLDI
+633 ITIYMRQTNGLLDI

-686 FKGKGSLSIK
+686 YKGKGSLSIK

-701 EKTGTEVNIS
+701 EKTGTQVNIS

>member
-23 QTLNSKNNSAL
+23 QTPNSKDNSSL

-40 KFNDPKGADPMKTY
+40 KFDDPRGVDPMTTY
-54 SIINDLMIIKNSCD
+54 TIINDLMIIKNSCD

-79 SEQQNRQGDIPGFLI
+79 SEQKNRQGDITGFIEGMSELI
-94 QMEQLINQNPQFSDP
+94 NRQPQFKEQLLIHYFAINTTKYW
-109 ILRQYYALNMTEYF
+109 IH
-123 VYKNDLTTASTRNL
+123 KNNIIEASNSSLKNIFEARRSKVNRN
-137 KHIFQVKKL
+137 IS
-146 KKNKDIAQ
+146 Q
-154 AYQSRS
+154 AYQNRA
-160 FLFLIKNNKDSSLFY
+160 FLFRVKNIKDSAVFY
-175 TRLSSKFAK
+175 SILSTKYAK
-184 RSDSRIELAL
+184 RSDSRIDLAL
-194 SFHNESKIHAHF
+194 SFHNESLIQAHF
-206 GDLELA
+206 GELELA
-212 VEKELLALQFA
+212 VEKELLALQIA
-223 EKYNLSYYESIFNRT
+223 EKFNLIYLESMFNRM
-238 ISNYS
+238 ICNYS
-243 LEVQNSKESKN
+243 LEVLNIKESYVYLK
-254 YIRKAL
+254 KA
-260 DISKKLYDQRS
+260 KLLATKLNDERS
-271 IALCEISQG
+271 IALCEISES
-280 GILIFDQSYTEA
+280 GILISDFKYNDA
-292 IGLLEVSIKKLE
+292 IILLEKAIKKLE
-304 RYKDAEN
+304 KFNDVEQ
-311 IGKGYEY
+311 IGRGYEY
-318 LGNAYEKTNKS
+318 LGQAFGKLNKDSDALTAYNKS
-329 TEALASFGLAI
+329 LSLF
-340 KYYESIGN
+340 ESTGNQDEKADLYLLIGQ
-348 WDKMGDVFHS
+348 
-358 IGEVYLKQKLFVKA
+358 VYLKGKSFEKA
-372 ELYLNKS
+372 IDNIKKS
-379 IEIRMQQS
+379 IAIRDAQK
-387 ENNKIYTSY
+387 EKNKIYIAFK
-396 RVLSNLYAQTGK
+396 VLSDLYFETGN
-408 KDASFLYLKKYVD
+408 KDLSYEYLKKYVD
-421 FIELNSTFK
+421 FLELNSTSK

-443 SESRERLLE
+443 SEERERLLE

-478 IIFTI
+478 IIFII
-483 IILLLGGI
+483 IILLLAGI
-491 IVIIMLSQ
+491 IVTITLRQ

-571 EEEILTKYLNTQKL
+571 EEEILSKYLNTQKL

-633 ITIYMTQTNGLLDI
+633 ITIYMTQKNGLLDI

>member
-686 FKGKGSLSIK
+686 YKGKGSLSIK

-701 EKTGTEVNIS
+701 EKTGTQVNIS

>member
-1 MKRLLR
+1 MKRLFR

-13 LILISLSVSG
+13 LILISLKVSG
-23 QTLNSKNNSAL
+23 QTPNSKDNSSL

-40 KFNDPKGADPMKTY
+40 KFDDPRGVDPMTTY
-54 SIINDLMIIKNSCD
+54 TIINDLMIIKNSCD

-79 SEQQNRQGDIPGFLI
+79 SEQQNRQGDITGFIEGMSELI
-94 QMEQLINQNPQFSDP
+94 NRQPQFKEQLLIHYFAINTTKYW
-109 ILRQYYALNMTEYF
+109 IH
-123 VYKNDLTTASTRNL
+123 KNNIIEASNSSLKNIFEARRSKVNRN
-137 KHIFQVKKL
+137 IS
-146 KKNKDIAQ
+146 Q
-154 AYQSRS
+154 AYQNRA
-160 FLFLIKNNKDSSLFY
+160 FLFRVKNMKDSAVFY
-175 TRLSSKFAK
+175 SILSTKYAK
-184 RSDSRIELAL
+184 RSDSRIDLAL
-194 SFHNESKIHAHF
+194 SFHNESRIQAHF
-206 GDLELA
+206 GELELA
-212 VEKELLALQFA
+212 VEKELLALQIA
-223 EKYNLSYYESIFNRT
+223 EKLNLIYLESMFNRM
-238 ISNYS
+238 ICNYS
-243 LEVQNSKESKN
+243 LEVLNIKESYVYLK
-254 YIRKAL
+254 KA
-260 DISKKLYDQRS
+260 KLLAIKLNDERS
-271 IALCEISQG
+271 IALCEISES
-280 GILIFDQSYTEA
+280 GILISDFKYNDA
-292 IGLLEVSIKKLE
+292 IILLEKAIKKLE
-304 RYKDAEN
+304 KFNDVEQ
-311 IGKGYEY
+311 IGRGYEY
-318 LGNAYEKTNKS
+318 LGQAFGKLNKDSDALTAYNKS
-329 TEALASFGLAI
+329 LSLF
-340 KYYESIGN
+340 ESTGNQDEKADLYLLIGQ
-348 WDKMGDVFHS
+348 
-358 IGEVYLKQKLFVKA
+358 VYLKGKSFEKAIDNIKESIAIRDAQKEK
-372 ELYLNKS
+372 
-379 IEIRMQQS
+379 
-387 ENNKIYTSY
+387 NKIYIAFK
-396 RVLSNLYAQTGK
+396 VLSDLYFETGN
-408 KDASFLYLKKYVD
+408 KDLSYEYLKKYVD
-421 FIELNSTFK
+421 FLELNSTSK

-443 SESRERLLE
+443 SEERERLLE

-478 IIFTI
+478 IIFII

-491 IVIIMLSQ
+491 IVTITLRQ

-571 EEEILTKYLNTQKL
+571 EEEILSKYLNTQKL

>member
-7 YRLSLL
+7 YRLFLL

-23 QTLNSKNNSAL
+23 QTPNSKDNSSL

-40 KFNDPKGADPMKTY
+40 KFDDPRGVDPMTTY
-54 SIINDLMIIKNSCD
+54 TIINDLMIIKNSCD

-79 SEQQNRQGDIPGFLI
+79 SEQKNRQGDITGFIEGMSELI
-94 QMEQLINQNPQFSDP
+94 NRQPQFKEQLLIHYFAINTTKYW
-109 ILRQYYALNMTEYF
+109 IH
-123 VYKNDLTTASTRNL
+123 KNNIIEASNSSLKNIFEARRSKVNRN
-137 KHIFQVKKL
+137 IS
-146 KKNKDIAQ
+146 Q
-154 AYQSRS
+154 AYQNRA
-160 FLFLIKNNKDSSLFY
+160 FLFRVKNIKDSAVFY
-175 TRLSSKFAK
+175 SILSTKYAK
-184 RSDSRIELAL
+184 RSDSRIDLAL
-194 SFHNESKIHAHF
+194 SFHNESLIQAHF
-206 GDLELA
+206 GELELA
-212 VEKELLALQFA
+212 VEKELLALQIA
-223 EKYNLSYYESIFNRT
+223 EKFNLIYLESMFNRM
-238 ISNYS
+238 ICNYS
-243 LEVQNSKESKN
+243 LEVLNIKESYVYLK
-254 YIRKAL
+254 KA
-260 DISKKLYDQRS
+260 KLLATKLNDERS
-271 IALCEISQG
+271 IALCEISES
-280 GILIFDQSYTEA
+280 GILISDFKYNDA
-292 IGLLEVSIKKLE
+292 IILLEKAIKKLE
-304 RYKDAEN
+304 KFNDVEQ
-311 IGKGYEY
+311 IGRGYEY
-318 LGNAYEKTNKS
+318 LGQAFGKLNKDSDALTAYNKS
-329 TEALASFGLAI
+329 LRLF
-340 KYYESIGN
+340 ESTGNQDEKADLYLLIGQ
-348 WDKMGDVFHS
+348 
-358 IGEVYLKQKLFVKA
+358 VYLKGKSFEKA
-372 ELYLNKS
+372 IDNIKKS
-379 IEIRMQQS
+379 IAIRDAQK
-387 ENNKIYTSY
+387 EKNKIYIAFK
-396 RVLSNLYAQTGK
+396 VLSDLYFETGN
-408 KDASFLYLKKYVD
+408 KDLSYEYLKKYVD
-421 FIELNSTFK
+421 FLELNSTSK

-443 SESRERLLE
+443 SEERERLLE

-478 IIFTI
+478 IIFII

-491 IVIIMLSQ
+491 IVTITLRQ

-571 EEEILTKYLNTQKL
+571 EEEILSKYLNTQKL

-633 ITIYMTQTNGLLDI
+633 ITIYMTQKNGLLDI

>member
-1 MKRLLR
+1 MKRLFR

-79 SEQQNRQGDIPGFLI
+79 SEQKNRQGDITGFIEGMSELI
-94 QMEQLINQNPQFSDP
+94 NRQPQFKEQLLIHYFAINTTKYW
-109 ILRQYYALNMTEYF
+109 IH
-123 VYKNDLTTASTRNL
+123 KNNIIEASNSSLKNIFEARRSKVNRN
-137 KHIFQVKKL
+137 IS
-146 KKNKDIAQ
+146 Q
-154 AYQSRS
+154 AYQNRA
-160 FLFLIKNNKDSSLFY
+160 FLFRVKNIKDSAVFY
-175 TRLSSKFAK
+175 SILSTKYAK
-184 RSDSRIELAL
+184 RSDSRIDLAL
-194 SFHNESKIHAHF
+194 SFHNESRIQAHF
-206 GDLELA
+206 GELELA
-212 VEKELLALQFA
+212 VEKELLALQIA
-223 EKYNLSYYESIFNRT
+223 EKLNLIYLESMFNRM
-238 ISNYS
+238 ICNYS
-243 LEVQNSKESKN
+243 LEVLNIKESYVYLK
-254 YIRKAL
+254 KA
-260 DISKKLYDQRS
+260 KLLAIKLNDERS
-271 IALCEISQG
+271 IALCEISES
-280 GILIFDQSYTEA
+280 GILISDFKYNDA
-292 IGLLEVSIKKLE
+292 IILLEKAIKKLE
-304 RYKDAEN
+304 KFNDVEQ
-311 IGKGYEY
+311 IGRGYEY
-318 LGNAYEKTNKS
+318 LGQAFGKLNKDSDALTAYNKS
-329 TEALASFGLAI
+329 LSLF
-340 KYYESIGN
+340 ESTGNQDEKADLYLLIGQ
-348 WDKMGDVFHS
+348 
-358 IGEVYLKQKLFVKA
+358 VYLKGKSFEKA
-372 ELYLNKS
+372 IDNIKKS
-379 IEIRMQQS
+379 IAIRDAQK
-387 ENNKIYTSY
+387 EKNKIYIAFK
-396 RVLSNLYAQTGK
+396 VLSDLYFETGN
-408 KDASFLYLKKYVD
+408 KDLSYEYLKKYVD
-421 FIELNSTFK
+421 FLELNSTSK

-443 SESRERLLE
+443 SEERERLLE

-478 IIFTI
+478 IIFII
-483 IILLLGGI
+483 IILLLAGI
-491 IVIIMLSQ
+491 IVTITLRQ

-571 EEEILTKYLNTQKL
+571 EEEILSKYLNTQKL

-633 ITIYMTQTNGLLDI
+633 ITIYMTQKNGLLDI

>member
-23 QTLNSKNNSAL
+23 QTLNSKNHSAL

-68 ANQKNTIDLLT
+68 AIQKNTIDLLT
-79 SEQQNRQGDIPGFLI
+79 SEQQNRQGDMPGFLI

-123 VYKNDLTTASTRNL
+123 VYKNDLATASAQNL

-146 KKNKDIAQ
+146 KKNQDIAQ

-160 FLFLIKNNKDSSLFY
+160 FLFLIKNNKDSSIFY

-206 GDLELA
+206 GDLEVA

-260 DISKKLYDQRS
+260 AISKKLYDQRS

-292 IGLLEVSIKKLE
+292 IELLEVAIKKLE

-329 TEALASFGLAI
+329 TEALTSFGLAI

-396 RVLSNLYAQTGK
+396 RVLSDLYAQTGK

-430 NSQKIASLTQKNS
+430 NSQKIASLTQENS
-443 SESRERLLE
+443 SEARERLLE

-491 IVIIMLSQ
+491 IVTIMLSQ

-652 GVGRTKANKIKKN
+652 GVGRFKANKIKKN
-665 KNHKSMAITIT
+665 KNHKSMAIIIT

-686 FKGKGSLSIK
+686 YKGKGSLSIK

-701 EKTGTEVNIS
+701 EKTGTQVNIS